1 MHINFLLAAN
11 AVYIVQLVSVGYDL
25 SPWYWLS
32 CQIFKGTFNPIIT
45 KCYSSTSAWN
55 RDKRQIWPRH
65 LKGLDNSG
73 KSSSSPCWK
82 IDYFIVV
89 YVQIN
94 FLQQL
99 LRSTFPKMVLFLK
112 HLWEWLQLGIYLHSW
127 LNPITQ
133 PLYHCVH
140 FFYFWK
146 TSPALSIQLVLN

>member
-25 SPWYWLS
+25 PPWHWLS
-32 CQIFKGTFNPIIT
+32 LELLMPSSPNFFF
-45 KCYSSTSAWN
+45 STSAWN

-99 LRSTFPKMVLFLK
+99 LRSTFPKMVLLLK

-146 TSPALSIQLVLN
+146 TSPALSIQLALN